1 VPPLPI
7 SPSAEQLELGI
18 PAAKALHKLDDDLDQ
33 LVANWQQTLLENL
46 EDPFSQESIALLPD
60 ASKKLINAF
69 LTSRKLP
76 DPVTSEFASAVQT
89 GAGGLEKVVVKGDE
103 IKQALLLG
111 GSPATLKDVRERF
124 EAFLKDRCK
133 GKDATKLRFVIE

>member
-1 VPPLPI
+1 MSQPLTQWRCAPI
-7 SPSAEQLELGI
+7 ANIALRAEQLDLGI
-18 PAAKALHKLDDDLDQ
+18 LAAKALHKLDDDLDQ

-46 EDPFSQESIALLPD
+46 EDPFSKESIALLPD

-76 DPVTSEFASAVQT
+76 DPVTSEFASAVQL
-89 GAGGLEKVVVKGDE
+89 ALVGLEKVVVKGDE

-111 GSPATLKDVRERF
+111 GFAGHAQGCPRTL
-124 EAFLKDRCK
+124 
-133 GKDATKLRFVIE
+133 

>member
-1 VPPLPI
+1 
-7 SPSAEQLELGI
+7 LELSI

-46 EDPFSQESIALLPD
+46 EDPFTQESLGLLPD
-60 ASKKLINAF
+60 ASKKLIKAF
-69 LTSRKLP
+69 LSSRTLP
-76 DPVTSEFASAVQT
+76 DPITSEFSNAVQM
-89 GAGGLEKVVVKGDE
+89 ALVGLEKVVVKGDE

-124 EAFLKDRCK
+124 EAFLKERCK
-133 GKDATKLRFVIE
+133 GKEDPEKLRFIIE